1 MKTKSTKLTIST
13 EFEMYDSIDAL
24 PTEDQEL
31 LKKAQKAVKQAYA
44 PYSDFNVGAA
54 ILLQNGKIVTGNNQE
69 NAAYPS
75 GLCAERVALFYANAN
90 YPKVGVKA
98 IAVTVKSNL
107 QIVTEPVTPCGACR
121 QVISEYENLFEKPI
135 RIIMSGEK
143 GKILVTSSIENLLPF
158 MFNKKH
164 LK

>member
-1 MKTKSTKLTIST
+1 MKNKSTKLTIST
-13 EFEMYDSIDAL
+13 DFEMYDSIDAL
-24 PTEDQEL
+24 PAEDQEL

-44 PYSDFNVGAA
+44 PYSNFNVGAA
-54 ILLQNGKIVTGNNQE
+54 VLLQNGKIVAGNNQE

-90 YPKVGVKA
+90 YPKVGVKTIA
-98 IAVTVKSNL
+98 ITVKSNL
-107 QIVTEPVTPCGACR
+107 QVITEPVTPCGSCR

-143 GKILVTSSIENLLPF
+143 GKILVSHSIGNLLPF